1 MTNDK
6 PASEFDD
13 MRTSSLYKNA
23 TLPEKIQIAIDHKH
37 YSLESGADANHELFH
52 YLIPQMLKAYQALKL
67 ENEQLEE
74 LLKEVL
80 ETFNADKQ
88 VMYNFARPLTNR
100 IKETIN
106 ARQKIRAR
114 F

>member
-1 MTNDK
+1 MSQEPNDK
-6 PASEFDD
+6 PAREFDALTALKFWTQQAPD
-13 MRTSSLYKNA
+13 NW
-23 TLPEKIQIAIDHKH
+23 IQM
-37 YSLESGADANHELFH
+37 SESQICVFGARMQFDKETPL
-52 YLIPQMLKAYQALKL
+52 YQALKL

-106 ARQKIRAR
+106 AR
-114 F
+114 